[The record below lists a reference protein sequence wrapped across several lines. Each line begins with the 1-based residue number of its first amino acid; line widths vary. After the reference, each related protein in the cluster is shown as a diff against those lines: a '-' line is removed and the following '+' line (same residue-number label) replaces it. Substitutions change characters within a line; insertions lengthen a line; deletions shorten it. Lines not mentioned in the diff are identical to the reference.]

1 MLTCDFTNMFSDSIT
16 SSMDSNRNCIRG
28 IARRDENEFS
38 NQSILNTM
46 KCFVRAV
53 NEMDETILVPCRL
66 MDMKLSDGSEP
77 SLKTNANSRHRRR
90 PHTFA
95 EDLAGS
101 DLYAVY
107 TMVNAVR
114 EELMWGSD
122 NAEAAEESEGGVGR
136 TCAPSGTTSAPK
148 GHVRR
153 PSSTSVASCTSASS
167 AVSSCSVAS
176 DTDSETGNEDSG
188 VEGTGGEEE
197 DGDLRHR
204 RMAEAFRRH
213 LRGLRHCLEQ
223 MTDAATYLTTRYQN
237 DVGGAV

>member
-1 MLTCDFTNMFSDSIT
+1 MLTSDFTMFSDSIT
-16 SSMDSNRNCIRG
+16 STMDSNSRNCIRG
-28 IARRDENEFS
+28 IARGDEKEFS

-66 MDMKLSDGSEP
+66 MDMKLSDGATEP
-77 SLKTNANSRHRRR
+77 PMKNNSSSRHRFRR
-90 PHTFA
+90 QTFA

-101 DLYAVY
+101 DLYSIY

-114 EELMWGSD
+114 EELLWGSD
-122 NAEAAEESEGGVGR
+122 LSEVAEDEEGSGGVR
-136 TCAPSGTTSAPK
+136 APPTTPK

-153 PSSTSVASCTSASS
+153 PSSTSVASCGSASS
-167 AVSSCSVAS
+167 TVSSS

-197 DGDLRHR
+197 ESGARHR
-204 RMAEAFRRH
+204 RMADTFRRH
-213 LRGLRHCLEQ
+213 LRGLRHSLEQ

-237 DVGGAV
+237 DIGGAV